1 MECPI
6 CNENDVKQFYPSG
19 IKNYRERKKK
29 GLKIW
34 RPYCRSCSA
43 EHQREYLSR
52 PEVKERR
59 REYERE
65 YHHRPEVKERR
76 NKAARKTYAKKKK
89 MKKKKM
95 TAAQRKKRNEYLRRY
110 NQRPEVKA
118 KRHESYLRKKEE
130 QRDAISGS
138 GETI

>member
-6 CNENDVKQFYPSG
+6 CNENDVKEFYPSE
-19 IKNYRERKKK
+19 IKNYRDRNKK
-29 GLKIW
+29 GLKTW

-43 EHQREYLSR
+43 EYQREYLSR

-65 YHHRPEVKERR
+65 YYHRPEVKERR
-76 NKAARKTYAKKKK
+76 NKAARKTYA
-89 MKKKKM
+89 KKKKM

-118 KRHESYLRKKEE
+118 KRRERYLRKKEE
-130 QRDAISGS
+130 QGDATG
-138 GETI
+138 